1 MIIVSVPGLNTVILS
16 LLTLNSN
23 SETVFPVKGNG
34 RKLYSMAWD
43 FKPKDQGL
51 SFKPKDQGLSFKSL
65 HWDSVVSLDLGYFI
79 YKMVMKIFISLCF
92 CKDLI
97 ICLR

>member
-1 MIIVSVPGLNTVILS
+1 MCRLKIFQMIIVSVPGLNTVILS
-16 LLTLNSN
+16 PLTLNSN

-34 RKLYSMAWD
+34 RQLYSMAWD
-43 FKPKDQGL
+43 
-51 SFKPKDQGLSFKSL
+51 FKPKDQGLSFKSL